1 MAEMN
6 ENKRSKN
13 VNLKARK
20 EGWKDQTHRA
30 TNKTEKTMKTKEC
43 LIEIEHST
51 GKLSPLNS

>member
-1 MAEMN
+1 MVEMN

-20 EGWKDQTHRA
+20 EGRNEA
-30 TNKTEKTMKTKEC
+30 NKQRNKQNC

-51 GKLSPLNS
+51 EEFFLHTSIRIGRLL